1 MKLNPIVL
9 LTCGALLALPAT
21 VQAAPDFQKTGHGA
35 EVVKAAGCP
44 PGLAKKGNGCQP
56 PGLAKQPQRDRDDN
70 AYQNGYQD
78 GHVDALRGYR
88 IGDRIQRDYVVIE
101 RTARHGLDPN
111 GTYYRVNGG
120 VYQVDRQT
128 REILGIIG
136 LAARVLN

>member
-1 MKLNPIVL
+1 M
-9 LTCGALLALPAT
+9 
-21 VQAAPDFQKTGHGA
+21 
-35 EVVKAAGCP
+35 VKAAGCP